1 VNRERSSHAL
11 RPARLILLSCWMTFG
26 TALGQPTPA
35 ARTPAVLQ
43 RVGRSQLCVTNGAVT
58 DARGGRLMVETP
70 SSRAIVPG
78 SAPGVAEIRFR
89 YLGPS
94 VGSKPLASG
103 EMRRQIGLKLR
114 AQDTCNL
121 VYAMWHIEPDSRI
134 AVSVKRN
141 PGKHT
146 HQQCGPRGYLNVKP
160 RRTVPVAKVL
170 EGETHRLR
178 ATLRGGDLRVE
189 ADGRTVWEGQL
200 ETASLDFE
208 GPSGFRT
215 DNARFELELLVSPG
229 GESLVDPGLNHCAPS
244 AGD

>member
-1 VNRERSSHAL
+1 
-11 RPARLILLSCWMTFG
+11 
-26 TALGQPTPA
+26 
-35 ARTPAVLQ
+35 
-43 RVGRSQLCVTNGAVT
+43 VTNGTVT
-58 DARGGRLMVETP
+58 DAPGGKLMVETP

-141 PGKHT
+141 PGKTTHAECGAHGYRNIKPQRSLTLPHILVGDWHT
-146 HQQCGPRGYLNVKP
+146 
-160 RRTVPVAKVL
+160 
-170 EGETHRLR
+170 LR
-178 ATLRGGDLRVE
+178 AVLQGTHLTLVGDGHV
-189 ADGRTVWEGQL
+189 VWEGPLDPVLL
-200 ETASLDFE
+200 EFD
-208 GPSGFRT
+208 GPVGFRS
-215 DNARFELELLVSPG
+215 DNSRFEFEYGARGALAAARRCEATPG
-229 GESLVDPGLNHCAPS
+229 D
-244 AGD
+244 